1 MEINLTIRLNEK
13 LYLRNPEESELG
25 RKILQNSIILI
36 EQIGFES
43 FTFKKLALEIGTTE
57 AGIYRYFENK
67 HRLLL
72 YLADWYWS
80 WQEYRLMLETKN
92 MTDAETKIRTA
103 IRLLA
108 TRVEDDLSTGHINEK
123 LLHDIVMA
131 EGAKSWLTKHVEAD
145 NKDKLFQPFKD
156 LCARIAG
163 FVKAYKPSYAYPFSL
178 SSTLIE
184 MAHSQ
189 YFYMQHL
196 PSLTDFGKAKSGDEI
211 IRFLEQLVF
220 GALDSELGSTKKNK
234 RSVKPAR

>member
-25 RKILQNSIILI
+25 KKILHHSIILI

-72 YLADWYWS
+72 YLVDWYWS
-80 WQEYRLMLETKN
+80 WQEYRLLQETKN
-92 MTDAETKIRTA
+92 VTGPKTKIQTA

-108 TRVEDDLSTGHINEK
+108 TKVEDDISTGHINEK
-123 LLHDIVMA
+123 LLHNIVMS

-156 LCARIAG
+156 LCARIAE
-163 FVKAYKPSYAYPFSL
+163 FIKAYNSRFAFPFSL

-189 YFYMQHL
+189 HFYMQHL
-196 PSLTDFGKAKSGDEI
+196 PSLTDFGENKNEEDI
-211 IRFLEQLVF
+211 IRFLEQMVF
-220 GALDSELGSTKKNK
+220 GALDSQPK
-234 RSVKPAR
+234 VK

>member
-1 MEINLTIRLNEK
+1 MEINLSIRLNEK

-25 RKILQNSIILI
+25 RKILQYSIVLI

-43 FTFKKLALEIGTTE
+43 FTFKKLAQEIGTTE

-72 YLADWYWS
+72 YLVDWYWS
-80 WQEYRLMLETKN
+80 WQEYRVMMETKN
-92 MTDAETKIRTA
+92 MADAESKIRKA
-103 IRLLA
+103 ISLLA

-145 NKDKLFQPFKD
+145 NKDKLFQPYKD

-163 FVKAYKPSYAYPFSL
+163 FVKAYNPTYAFPFSL
-178 SSTLIE
+178 SSTMIE

-211 IRFLEQLVF
+211 IRFLEQMVF
-220 GALDSELGSTKKNK
+220 GVLDSTAELKGKKK
-234 RSVKPAR
+234 KVI

>member
-25 RKILQNSIILI
+25 KKILQNSIVVI

-72 YLADWYWS
+72 YLVDWYWS
-80 WQEYRLMLETKN
+80 WQEYRLMMETKN
-92 MTDAETKIRTA
+92 VTEAETKIRTA

-123 LLHDIVMA
+123 LLHDIVMS
-131 EGAKSWLTKHVEAD
+131 EGAKSWLTKHVEED
-145 NKDKLFQPFKD
+145 NKDQLFKPFKD
-156 LCARIAG
+156 LCARIAE
-163 FVKAYKPSYAYPFSL
+163 FIKSYNPTYAYPFSL
-178 SSTLIE
+178 SSTMIE

-211 IRFLEQLVF
+211 IRFLEQMVF
-220 GALDSELGSTKKNK
+220 GVLDCTPKTVSKKK
-234 RSVKPAR
+234 

>member
-1 MEINLTIRLNEK
+1 MEIKLTIRLNEK

-25 RKILQNSIILI
+25 RKILQYSITLI

-43 FTFKKLALEIGTTE
+43 FTFKKLAQEIGTTE

-72 YLADWYWS
+72 YLVDWYWS
-80 WQEYRLMLETKN
+80 WQEYRLMMETKN
-92 MTDAETKIRTA
+92 VVDAKTKIKTA
-103 IRLLA
+103 ILLLA
-108 TRVEDDLSTGHINEK
+108 MRVEDDLSTGHINEK

-145 NKDKLFQPFKD
+145 NKDQLFKPFKD
-156 LCARIAG
+156 LCARIAESI
-163 FVKAYKPSYAYPFSL
+163 KTYNPDYAYPFSL
-178 SSTLIE
+178 SSTMIE

-196 PSLTDFGKAKSGDEI
+196 PSLTDFGNAKSGDEI
-211 IRFLEQLVF
+211 IRFLEQMVF
-220 GALDSELGSTKKNK
+220 GVLDSTPKPEGKNK
-234 RSVKPAR
+234 KTG

>member
-1 MEINLTIRLNEK
+1 MEISLTIQLNQK
-13 LYLRNPEESELG
+13 LYLRNPEDSELG
-25 RKILQNSIILI
+25 RKILQRSILLI
-36 EQIGFES
+36 EQIGFEA
-43 FTFKKLALEIGTTE
+43 FTFKKLAVDIGTTE

-72 YLADWYWS
+72 YLVDWYWS
-80 WQEYRLMLETKN
+80 WQEYRLV
-92 MTDAETKIRTA
+92 AETRNITDPEVGIKTA
-103 IRLLA
+103 IKLLA
-108 TRVEDDLSTGHINEK
+108 SKVEDDMATSHINEK
-123 LLHDIVMA
+123 SLHNIVMA

-163 FVKAYKPSYAYPFSL
+163 FVKAYNPSYAYPFSL
-178 SSTLIE
+178 SSTMIE

-211 IRFLEQLVF
+211 IRFLEQMVF
-220 GALDSELGSTKKNK
+220 GVLDFTTKPKGK
-234 RSVKPAR
+234 KKKSI

>member
-1 MEINLTIRLNEK
+1 MEINLTITLNEK
-13 LYLRNPEESELG
+13 LYLRNPEESDLG
-25 RKILQNSIILI
+25 RRILQHSIILI
-36 EQIGFES
+36 ESIGFES
-43 FTFKKLALEIGTTE
+43 FTFKKLATEIRTTE

-72 YLADWYWS
+72 YLVDWYWS
-80 WQEYRLMLETKN
+80 WQEYRLVQETRHIRE
-92 MTDAETKIRTA
+92 AEARIKTA

-123 LLHDIVMA
+123 LLHDIVMS

-156 LCARIAG
+156 LCARIAS
-163 FVKAYKPSYAYPFSL
+163 FIQAYNPGYAYPFTL

-196 PSLTDFGKAKSGDEI
+196 PSLTDFGGQQDEEEI
-211 IRFLEQLVF
+211 IRFLEQMIF
-220 GALDSELGSTKKNK
+220 GAIQKK
-234 RSVKPAR
+234 

>member
-1 MEINLTIRLNEK
+1 MEINLTIKLNEK

-25 RKILQNSIILI
+25 KKILHHSIVLI
-36 EQIGFES
+36 EQIGFEA

-72 YLADWYWS
+72 YLVDWYWS
-80 WQEYRLMLETKN
+80 WQEYRLLQETKN
-92 MTDAETKIRTA
+92 VTGPKTKIQTA

-108 TRVEDDLSTGHINEK
+108 TKVEDDISTGHINEK
-123 LLHDIVMA
+123 LLHNIVMS

-156 LCARIAG
+156 LCARIAE
-163 FVKAYKPSYAYPFSL
+163 FIKAYNPKYAFPFSL
-178 SSTLIE
+178 SSTMIE

-189 YFYMQHL
+189 HFYMQHL
-196 PSLTDFGKAKSGDEI
+196 PSLTDFGKKKNEEDI
-211 IRFLEQLVF
+211 IRFLEQMVF
-220 GALDSELGSTKKNK
+220 GALDSPGKTK
-234 RSVKPAR
+234 

>member
-1 MEINLTIRLNEK
+1 MEISLTIQLNHK
-13 LYLRNPEESELG
+13 LYLRNPEDSELG
-25 RKILQNSIILI
+25 RKILQHSILLI
-36 EQIGFES
+36 EQIGFEA
-43 FTFKKLALEIGTTE
+43 FTFKKLATEIKTTE

-72 YLADWYWS
+72 YLVDWYWS
-80 WQEYRLMLETKN
+80 WQEYRLV
-92 MTDAETKIRTA
+92 AETRNVTEPEAGIKTA

-108 TRVEDDLSTGHINEK
+108 SKVEDDMTTGHINESS
-123 LLHDIVMA
+123 LHQIVMA
-131 EGAKSWLTKHVEAD
+131 EGAKSWLTKQVEAD

-163 FVKAYKPSYAYPFSL
+163 FISAYNPQYPYPFSL

-189 YFYMQHL
+189 YFYMHHL
-196 PSLTDFGKAKSGDEI
+196 PSLTDFGESKKETDI

-220 GALDSELGSTKKNK
+220 SALGQGGKQKK
-234 RSVKPAR
+234 

>member
-1 MEINLTIRLNEK
+1 MDINLTITLNEK

-25 RKILQNSIILI
+25 KRILEHSIILI
-36 EQIGFES
+36 ERIGFEA
-43 FTFKKLALEIGTTE
+43 FTFKKLAFEINTTE

-67 HRLLL
+67 QRLLL
-72 YLADWYWS
+72 YLVDWYWS
-80 WQEYRLMLETKN
+80 WQEYRLMQETRNVEQPK
-92 MTDAETKIRTA
+92 TKIMTA

-108 TRVEDDLSTGHINEK
+108 TRVEDDISTGHINEK
-123 LLHDIVMA
+123 LLHDIVMS

-156 LCARIAG
+156 LCALIAE
-163 FVKAYKPSYAYPFSL
+163 FITAYNPRYAYPFSL

-189 YFYMQHL
+189 YYYMQHL
-196 PSLTDFGKAKSGDEI
+196 PSLTDFGHHKDEDEI

-220 GALDSELGSTKKNK
+220 GALDSQAKEK
-234 RSVKPAR
+234 

>member
-25 RKILQNSIILI
+25 RRILQYSIILI
-36 EQIGFES
+36 EKIGFES
-43 FTFKKLALEIGTTE
+43 FTFKKLAQEISTTE

-72 YLADWYWS
+72 YLVDWYWS
-80 WQEYRLMLETKN
+80 WQQYRLNQETRNVGRSK
-92 MTDAETKIRTA
+92 TKIMTA

-108 TRVEDDLSTGHINEK
+108 TRVEDDTSTGHINEK
-123 LLHDIVMA
+123 LLHDIVMS
-131 EGAKSWLTKHVEAD
+131 EGAKSWLTKHVEED

-156 LCARIAG
+156 LCARIAE
-163 FVKAYKPSYAYPFSL
+163 FIISYNPKYAYPFSL

-196 PSLTDFGKAKSGDEI
+196 PSLTDFGIDKNEDDI
-211 IRFLEQLVF
+211 IRFLEQMVF
-220 GALDSELGSTKKNK
+220 GALDSQMKSK
-234 RSVKPAR
+234 